1 MIIIMIFCIIEK
13 LNKVLAKKYQRTSEI
28 EKIIEGYLPDD
39 LDPIETQIFAQ
50 KIEKLAK
57 RFDID
62 KNKKNKIVKAAQA
75 NNTVQT
81 NQLQSNTLNGLIK
94 NSSY

>member
-1 MIIIMIFCIIEK
+1 MIQ
-13 LNKVLAKKYQRTSEI
+13 AKKYKKTSEI

-39 LDPIETQIFAQ
+39 LDPIETQLFVQ

-57 RFDID
+57 RFNID
-62 KNKKNKIVKAAQA
+62 KKQKKIVKFAQA

-81 NQLQSNTLNGLIK
+81 NKLQSNTLNGLIK
-94 NSSY
+94 NSNY

>member
-1 MIIIMIFCIIEK
+1 MGKVATFAEFIQNDA
-13 LNKVLAKKYQRTSEI
+13 NKDKIAEI

-39 LDPIETQIFAQ
+39 LDPIETQMFAQ

-62 KNKKNKIVKAAQA
+62 KNKKNKIVKAA
-75 NNTVQT
+75 
-81 NQLQSNTLNGLIK
+81 
-94 NSSY
+94 

>member
-1 MIIIMIFCIIEK
+1 MKKFVLIIIMIFCIFEK
-13 LNKVLAKKYQRTSEI
+13 IRMIQAKKYKKTSEI

-39 LDPIETQIFAQ
+39 LDPIETQLFVQ

-62 KNKKNKIVKAAQA
+62 KK
-75 NNTVQT
+75 
-81 NQLQSNTLNGLIK
+81 
-94 NSSY
+94 